1 LKDQAD
7 VKNNTKMDLAENL
20 GYKNGR
26 WIYLAQNH
34 VQQWILVLV
43 V

>member
-1 LKDQAD
+1 MLTESWCGNLKNIILKDQAD

-26 WIYLAQNH
+26 
-34 VQQWILVLV
+34 
-43 V
+43 